1 MGGRVAPDIG
11 SVLARLE
18 GQTIATLTG
27 KPNRVLRVTGDTVW
41 VGTARSPHGK
51 PVPIAEIQAAADQL
65 FARGEVEIDVSVVGY
80 RSAFVGAVLATL
92 PNTIAR
98 VNPRRIALVR
108 PRA

>member
-1 MGGRVAPDIG
+1 MGGRMSPDIR
-11 SVLARLE
+11 SVLAGLE

-65 FARGEVEIDVSVVGY
+65 FARGEVEIDDRIVGY

-92 PNTIAR
+92 PNTIAK
-98 VNPRRIALVR
+98 VNPRRISLVR
-108 PRA
+108 PDP